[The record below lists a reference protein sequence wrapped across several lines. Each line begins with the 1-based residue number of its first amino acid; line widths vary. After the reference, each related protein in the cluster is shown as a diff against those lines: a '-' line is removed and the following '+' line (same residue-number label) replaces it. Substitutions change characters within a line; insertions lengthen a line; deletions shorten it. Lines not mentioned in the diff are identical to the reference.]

1 MAGSVYS
8 VGQVSGYIKNMFEQ
22 DFLLKR
28 ISVRGEISNCKYHT
42 SGHIY
47 FTLKDESASM
57 AAIMFAGNRRN
68 LKFTLKDG
76 QKVVVD
82 GQITVYERD
91 GRYQLYARDIRPD
104 GMGELYRQY
113 LLLKQELE
121 ERGLFAPEYK
131 QPIPKYARRIG
142 IVTAPTGAAIRDM
155 IQISHRRNPY
165 VQLILYP
172 ALVQGAGA
180 APSIVRGIETLD
192 RLGVDCIIV
201 GRGGGSIEDLWAF
214 NEEMVAQAIFDCRTP
229 IISAVGHETD
239 YTIADFAADLRAPTP
254 SAAAELAVFD
264 YEQFRSALEDAHRRM
279 SLRLESQI
287 ESEKTRLAYGE
298 RQLKMLHPR
307 VRLMEYMRQLRELEE
322 KLSQTTKRR
331 LENERHRLL
340 LYSERLNGLSPL
352 NKLGKG
358 YVYATETDGKP
369 VQTIGQLK
377 ERMLLKLRLAD
388 GTADVRVEGT
398 HPADTGKEKDD
409 EYGSR

>member
-1 MAGSVYS
+1 MAGSVFS
-8 VGQVSGYIKNMFEQ
+8 VGQVSGYIINMFEQ

-307 VRLMEYMRQLRELEE
+307 ARLMEYMRQLRELEE

-398 HPADTGKEKDD
+398 HPRDTGKEKDD

>member
-22 DFLLKR
+22 DFLLRR

-47 FTLKDESASM
+47 FTLKDEKASM

-82 GQITVYERD
+82 GQITIYERD

-104 GMGELYRQY
+104 GVGELYRQY
-113 LLLKQELE
+113 LLLKQDLE

-131 QPIPKYARRIG
+131 QPIPTYARRVG
-142 IVTAPTGAAIRDM
+142 IVTAPTGAAIRDIM
-155 IQISHRRNPY
+155 QISHRRNPY

-180 APSIVRGIETLD
+180 APSIVRGIKTLD

-214 NEEMVAQAIFDCRTP
+214 NEEIVAQAIFDCRTP

-239 YTIADFAADLRAPTP
+239 YTIADFVSDLRAPTP

-264 YEQFRSALEDAHRRM
+264 FGQFQSVLTDMHRRM
-279 SLRLESQI
+279 CMMLENQI
-287 ESEKTRLAYGE
+287 ETEKNRLAHRE
-298 RQLKMLHPR
+298 AQLKLLHPR
-307 VRLMEYMRQLRELEE
+307 ARLSEYARQVRELEE
-322 KLSQTTKRR
+322 KLRR
-331 LENERHRLL
+331 GVDRKLENERNRLM
-340 LYSERLNGLSPL
+340 LYSERLGGLSPL

-358 YVYATETDGKP
+358 YVYATDAEGTP
-369 VQTIGQLK
+369 VQQAGQLK
-377 ERMLLKLRLAD
+377 IGDRLRLRLVD
-388 GTADVRVEGT
+388 GAAEVQVSGVQLS
-398 HPADTGKEKDD
+398 DTIRGKKD
-409 EYGSR
+409 

>member
-1 MAGSVYS
+1 MAGGVYS

-47 FTLKDESASM
+47 FTLKDEKASM

-82 GQITVYERD
+82 GQVTIYERD

-131 QPIPKYARRIG
+131 QPIPAYAQRIG
-142 IVTAPTGAAIRDM
+142 IVTAPTGAAIRDIM
-155 IQISHRRNPY
+155 QISYRRNPY

-180 APSIVRGIETLD
+180 AASIVRGIRTLD
-192 RLGVDCIIV
+192 SLGVDCIIV

-214 NEEMVAQAIFDCRTP
+214 NEEIVAQAVFDCRTP

-239 YTIADFAADLRAPTP
+239 FTIVDFVSDLRAPTP

-264 YEQFRSALEDAHRRM
+264 YAQFQAMLTDAHRRM
-279 SLRLESQI
+279 SLCLENQI
-287 ESEKTRLAYGE
+287 ETEKNRLAHRE
-298 RQLKMLHPR
+298 QQLKLLHPR
-307 VRLMEYMRQLRELEE
+307 ARLAEYARQIRELED
-322 KLSQTTKRR
+322 KLRLGLDRK
-331 LENERHRLL
+331 LENERHRLMI
-340 LYSERLNGLSPL
+340 YSERLNGLSPL
-352 NKLGKG
+352 GKLTKG
-358 YVYATETDGKP
+358 YVFATDAEGKP
-369 VQTIGQLK
+369 VLEARQLTVGDMVRL
-377 ERMLLKLRLAD
+377 RMAD
-388 GTADVRVEGT
+388 GTANVQVKEIRLSE
-398 HPADTGKEKDD
+398 TGAIK
-409 EYGSR
+409 G

>member
-1 MAGSVYS
+1 M
-8 VGQVSGYIKNMFEQ
+8 
-22 DFLLKR
+22 
-28 ISVRGEISNCKYHT
+28 
-42 SGHIY
+42 
-47 FTLKDESASM
+47 
-57 AAIMFAGNRRN
+57 
-68 LKFTLKDG
+68 
-76 QKVVVD
+76 
-82 GQITVYERD
+82 
-91 GRYQLYARDIRPD
+91 
-104 GMGELYRQY
+104 
-113 LLLKQELE
+113 
-121 ERGLFAPEYK
+121 
-131 QPIPKYARRIG
+131 
-142 IVTAPTGAAIRDM
+142 
-155 IQISHRRNPY
+155 
-165 VQLILYP
+165 
-172 ALVQGAGA
+172 
-180 APSIVRGIETLD
+180 
-192 RLGVDCIIV
+192 
-201 GRGGGSIEDLWAF
+201 
-214 NEEMVAQAIFDCRTP
+214 AQAIFDCRTP

-398 HPADTGKEKDD
+398 HPTDTGKEKDD